1 MTAADLPHLNA
12 ALNTVAACLLVWG
25 YVLIRRKKEVAH
37 RRVMLTCFAVS
48 IAFLTS
54 YVVYHWQAGSRRFPA
69 AAPPALRWTYL
80 TILASHVVLA
90 ATVPFLALATII
102 LGLCN
107 RRVAHR
113 RLARWT
119 FPIWLYV
126 SITGV
131 MVYVMLYWY

>member
-1 MTAADLPHLNA
+1 MTAADLSHLNA

-25 YVLIRRKKEVAH
+25 YILIRRKNELAH
-37 RRVMLTCFAVS
+37 RRIMATCFAVS

-54 YVVYHWQAGSRRFPA
+54 YVVYHWQAGSRQFPRS
-69 AAPPALRWTYL
+69 APPALRWTYL
-80 TILASHVVLA
+80 AVLASHVVLA

-107 RRVAHR
+107 RRASHR

-131 MVYVMLYWY
+131 VVYVMLYWY